1 MIRCKSISINDH
13 FCKKRFKN
21 YIFFQEQN
29 ISKKKVGGVT
39 DENSTFTSNGHRAA
53 FDYVTARK
61 RRQSNGTGSI
71 EQLTFVSYK

>member
-1 MIRCKSISINDH
+1 MIRYKSISINDH
-13 FCKKRFKN
+13 FCKKLFKN

-53 FDYVTARK
+53 SDYVTARK
-61 RRQSNGTGSI
+61 RRQSNGTDSI
-71 EQLTFVSYK
+71 E